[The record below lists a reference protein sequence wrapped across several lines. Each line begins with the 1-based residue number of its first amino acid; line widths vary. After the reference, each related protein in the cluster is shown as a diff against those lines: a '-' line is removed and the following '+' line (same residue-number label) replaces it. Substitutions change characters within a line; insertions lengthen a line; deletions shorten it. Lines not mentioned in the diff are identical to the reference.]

1 MLRNTALR
9 AARSVVFAS
18 PSTSVLARHI
28 PTITKINQSRSTSHA
43 VSNVTLA
50 DIEKRWESMPP
61 NEQADLWMSLRD
73 RMKGSWGELTLQ
85 EKKASYW
92 IAFGAHGPRA
102 VPPPDENKKVLYYTL
117 IGLAASFALFYST
130 RLVARPSPRTMN
142 QEWQEQTNE
151 YLKEQKVEPLT
162 GYASPDYKG
171 KGAVQN

>member
-9 AARSVVFAS
+9 AARLAVPAS
-18 PSTSVLARHI
+18 PSASVLARNI
-28 PTITKINQSRSTSHA
+28 PAVAGFVQSRSASHA

-92 IAFGAHGPRA
+92 IAFGPHGPRA
-102 VPPPDENKKVLYYTL
+102 VPPADENRKVLYYTL
-117 IGLAASFALFYST
+117 VGLAASFALFYGT
-130 RLVARPSPRTMN
+130 RLMARPTPKTMN
-142 QEWQEQTNE
+142 REWQEQTDE

-171 KGAVQN
+171 KGVVKN

>member
-1 MLRNTALR
+1 
-9 AARSVVFAS
+9 
-18 PSTSVLARHI
+18 
-28 PTITKINQSRSTSHA
+28 
-43 VSNVTLA
+43 
-50 DIEKRWESMPP
+50 MPP

-85 EKKASYW
+85 EKKACMFPSVLRARPFRLLTIQLQIAYW

-117 IGLAASFALFYST
+117 VGLAASFALFYGT
-130 RLVARPSPRTMN
+130 RVMARPSPKTMN
-142 QEWQEQTNE
+142 REWQEQTNE

>member
-1 MLRNTALR
+1 
-9 AARSVVFAS
+9 
-18 PSTSVLARHI
+18 
-28 PTITKINQSRSTSHA
+28 
-43 VSNVTLA
+43 
-50 DIEKRWESMPP
+50 MPP